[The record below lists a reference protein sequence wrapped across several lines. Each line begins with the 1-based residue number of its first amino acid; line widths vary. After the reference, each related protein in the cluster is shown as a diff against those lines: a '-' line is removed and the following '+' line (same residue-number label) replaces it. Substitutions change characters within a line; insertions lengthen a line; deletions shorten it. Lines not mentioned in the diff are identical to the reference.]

1 MILPD
6 ALFNVKQ
13 TEAFSVENSFSDALT
28 SLAVNVTLSL
38 HSLCTMATLTPKTPE
53 PSQPSLISTLS
64 ITFKRVVLSLQD
76 YSYLLADT
84 LMKMVSPPIYFEET
98 LEQTDLIGVGSL
110 PIILLT
116 GLFIGGVM
124 VLNTAQQFRRFG
136 ETAITGYAV
145 ALALVREL
153 GPVIAGLLVTG
164 RNGSAIASELGS
176 MVVTE
181 QVDAMRALGVDPVRK
196 LVVPRVLAT
205 LISLPLLTAVADLV
219 GLIGGYI
226 ISHFTLGLSAA
237 EFWNQAIRALAFGDL
252 VMGVT
257 KPIVF
262 ALLISSI
269 GCFYGLRTQGGTQGV
284 GRSTTSAVVAGSI
297 TIIIFDFF
305 LQKLLMYW
313 FVS

>member
-1 MILPD
+1 M
-6 ALFNVKQ
+6 
-13 TEAFSVENSFSDALT
+13 T
-28 SLAVNVTLSL
+28 SPAVNVTLSL
-38 HSLCTMATLTPKTPE
+38 HPLCTMATLTPKMPE
-53 PSQPSLISTLS
+53 PSQPSLISTLD
-64 ITFKRVVLSLQD
+64 IAFKRIVLSLQN
-76 YSYLLADT
+76 YSFLLADT
-84 LMKMVSPPIYFEET
+84 VVKMLSPPFYFEDV

-124 VLNTAQQFRRFG
+124 VLNTAQQFQRFG

-145 ALALVREL
+145 SLALVREL

-205 LISLPLLTAVADLV
+205 LIALPLLTAVADLV

-226 ISHFTLGLSAA
+226 VSHFMLGLSAPQ
-237 EFWNQAIRALAFGDL
+237 FWNQAIQALAFGDL
-252 VMGVT
+252 VMGIT
-257 KPIVF
+257 KPVAF
-262 ALLISSI
+262 ALLISTI

-313 FVS
+313 FVR